1 MLPPYPPWMLYIQC
15 LPTIF
20 LLKAEAP
27 LRGEVSKS
35 IYQCMV
41 YGCRVDAV
49 VMDRWCNWLVV
60 VWSFILILLCTFF
73 TLVHLEQ
80 LGLLVASYL
89 SKRPITQVLHYIY
102 NCPLLYCHCIKA
114 FVLKLENNNFICQI
128 NVKVAVYL
136 LWPGEVECKLSWQS
150 FQYFASASRAS
161 DPCCRVK
168 QDNNSYMTS
177 NISILFRFQFKQRR
191 KVGRI
196 QI

>member
-1 MLPPYPPWMLYIQC
+1 MVIYTDFTMYFLHFGSSG
-15 LPTIF
+15 TIGF
-20 LLKAEAP
+20 
-27 LRGEVSKS
+27 
-35 IYQCMV
+35 
-41 YGCRVDAV
+41 
-49 VMDRWCNWLVV
+49 
-60 VWSFILILLCTFF
+60 
-73 TLVHLEQ
+73 
-80 LGLLVASYL
+80 ASYL
-89 SKRPITQVLHYIY
+89 PVTPALPITQVLLYIY
-102 NCPLLYCHCIKA
+102 NCHCIKA

>member
-1 MLPPYPPWMLYIQC
+1 MFANHISPESKSAPERLGKQKSFINKLIYKSAHRHC
-15 LPTIF
+15 
-20 LLKAEAP
+20 LKA
-27 LRGEVSKS
+27 L
-35 IYQCMV
+35 
-41 YGCRVDAV
+41 
-49 VMDRWCNWLVV
+49 
-60 VWSFILILLCTFF
+60 
-73 TLVHLEQ
+73 
-80 LGLLVASYL
+80 
-89 SKRPITQVLHYIY
+89 
-102 NCPLLYCHCIKA
+102 
-114 FVLKLENNNFICQI
+114 VLKLDNNNFICQI

-161 DPCCRVK
+161 DPCCRVR